1 MVLVGGRLYALA
13 LVHGVRQ
20 KVAHLGV
27 AADAAAWGVDVVEGA
42 LLDAGGQW
50 CGKAVS
56 LALGGRG
63 AVGGASGSGGNGV
76 DHEGAVFAGG
86 PGCLGTSVQALPFL
100 IISLE
105 AVPLVRDKAKDLDS

>member
-13 LVHGVRQ
+13 HGVRQ

-27 AADAAAWGVDVVEGA
+27 AAGAAVWDVDAVEGT

-50 CGKAVS
+50 CGKAAS
-56 LALGGRG
+56 LALGGSSV
-63 AVGGASGSGGNGV
+63 VGGASGSGVNGV

-86 PGCLGTSVQALPFL
+86 PGSAPAWKRSPSS
-100 IISLE
+100 IHW
-105 AVPLVRDKAKDLDS
+105 PK